1 MTGRPAEIA
10 RAGDAPGSAARRRK
24 PATPDLGRADR
35 STLQDRIYHKLT
47 NAIMSGLFV
56 PGQRITIRGLA
67 ATLGTSPI
75 PVREAI
81 RRLTSE
87 RALEV
92 LRNGSI
98 AVPKMTREKFE
109 DLRRSRVLI
118 EGFATELA
126 AANLTRSDIAKLVD
140 ECRRIEAAKIAGR
153 RRDMLLHSKRYR
165 FIIYEATRSETLV
178 PIIESL
184 WLQVGPLFNLVVS
197 DPAVAALSQNQR
209 RAIDAFKRGDGKG
222 ARAWIERDIMEAG
235 DRIIAALDH
244 EKEG

>member
-1 MTGRPAEIA
+1 MPV
-10 RAGDAPGSAARRRK
+10 AARRK
-24 PATPDLGRADR
+24 PIVQGLGRADR
-35 STLQDRIYHKLT
+35 STLQDRIYDKLT

-56 PGQRITIRGLA
+56 PGQPITIRGLA

-98 AVPKMTREKFE
+98 AVPKMTRAKFE
-109 DLRRSRVLI
+109 DLRRSRILI

-126 AANLTRSDIAKLVD
+126 ARNLTRSDIGKLED
-140 ECRRIEAAKIAGR
+140 ECRKIDTAKLAGR
-153 RRDMLLHSKRYR
+153 RRDTLLHTKRFR

-184 WLQVGPLFNLVVS
+184 WLQVGPLFNLVLA

-209 RAIDAFKRGDGKG
+209 RAVRAFKRGDPKA

-235 DRIIAALDH
+235 DRIITALDH
-244 EKEG
+244 IE

>member
-1 MTGRPAEIA
+1 MPA
-10 RAGDAPGSAARRRK
+10 AARRK
-24 PATPDLGRADR
+24 PVVQGLGRADR
-35 STLQDRIYHKLT
+35 STLQDRIYDKLT

-56 PGQRITIRGLA
+56 PGQPITIRGLA

-98 AVPKMTREKFE
+98 AVPKMTRAKFE
-109 DLRRSRVLI
+109 DLRRSRILI

-126 AANLTRSDIAKLVD
+126 ARNLTRSDIGKLED
-140 ECRRIEAAKIAGR
+140 ECRKIDAAKLAGR
-153 RRDMLLHSKRYR
+153 RRDTLLHTKRFR

-184 WLQVGPLFNLVVS
+184 WLQVGPLFNLVLA

-209 RAIDAFKRGDGKG
+209 RAVRAFKRGDPKA

-244 EKEG
+244 IA

>member
-1 MTGRPAEIA
+1 MPV
-10 RAGDAPGSAARRRK
+10 AARRK
-24 PATPDLGRADR
+24 PVVQGLGRADR
-35 STLQDRIYHKLT
+35 STLQDRIYDKLT

-56 PGQRITIRGLA
+56 PGQPITIRGLA

-98 AVPKMTREKFE
+98 AVPKMTRAKFE
-109 DLRRSRVLI
+109 DLRRSRILI

-126 AANLTRSDIAKLVD
+126 ARNLTRSDIGKLED
-140 ECRRIEAAKIAGR
+140 ECRKIDAAKLAGR
-153 RRDMLLHSKRYR
+153 RRDTLLHTKRFR

-184 WLQVGPLFNLVVS
+184 WLQVGPLFNLVLA

-209 RAIDAFKRGDGKG
+209 RAVRAFKRGDPKA

-244 EKEG
+244 IA

>member
-1 MTGRPAEIA
+1 VTGRSAQIA
-10 RAGDAPGSAARRRK
+10 RGGEAPTPGTGRRK
-24 PATPDLGRADR
+24 LATPDLGRADR

-56 PGQRITIRGLA
+56 PGERITIRGLA

-109 DLRRSRVLI
+109 DLRRSRILI

-126 AANLTRSDIAKLVD
+126 TGNLTGSDIARLED
-140 ECRRIEAAKIAGR
+140 ECRKIDAAKLAGR
-153 RRDMLLHSKRYR
+153 RRDTLLHSKRYR

-209 RAIDAFKRGDGKG
+209 RAVDAFKRGDGKG
-222 ARAWIERDIMEAG
+222 ARAWIECDIMEAG

>member
-1 MTGRPAEIA
+1 
-10 RAGDAPGSAARRRK
+10 D
-24 PATPDLGRADR
+24 
-35 STLQDRIYHKLT
+35 KLT

-109 DLRRSRVLI
+109 DLRRSRILI

-126 AANLTRSDIAKLVD
+126 APNLTQADIRKLED
-140 ECRRIEAAKIAGR
+140 ECRRIDAAKLAGKSR
-153 RRDMLLHSKRYR
+153 
-165 FIIYEATRSETLV
+165 ET
-178 PIIESL
+178 
-184 WLQVGPLFNLVVS
+184 
-197 DPAVAALSQNQR
+197 
-209 RAIDAFKRGDGKG
+209 
-222 ARAWIERDIMEAG
+222 
-235 DRIIAALDH
+235 
-244 EKEG
+244 

>member
-1 MTGRPAEIA
+1 MPV
-10 RAGDAPGSAARRRK
+10 AARRK
-24 PATPDLGRADR
+24 PVVQGLGRADR
-35 STLQDRIYHKLT
+35 STLQDRIYDKLT

-56 PGQRITIRGLA
+56 PGQPITIRGLA

-98 AVPKMTREKFE
+98 AVPKMTRAKFE
-109 DLRRSRVLI
+109 DLRRSRILI

-126 AANLTRSDIAKLVD
+126 ARNLTRSDIGKLED
-140 ECRRIEAAKIAGR
+140 ECRKIDTAKLAGR
-153 RRDMLLHSKRYR
+153 RRDTLLHTKRFR

-184 WLQVGPLFNLVVS
+184 WLQVGPLFNLVLA

-209 RAIDAFKRGDGKG
+209 RAVRAFKRGDPKA

-235 DRIIAALDH
+235 DRIITALDH
-244 EKEG
+244 IE

>member
-1 MTGRPAEIA
+1 MPA
-10 RAGDAPGSAARRRK
+10 AARRK
-24 PATPDLGRADR
+24 PVVQGLGRADR
-35 STLQDRIYHKLT
+35 STLQDRIYDKLT

-56 PGQRITIRGLA
+56 PGQPITIRGLA

-98 AVPKMTREKFE
+98 AVPKMTRAKFE
-109 DLRRSRVLI
+109 DLRRSRILI

-126 AANLTRSDIAKLVD
+126 ARNLTRSDIGKLED
-140 ECRRIEAAKIAGR
+140 ECRKIDAAKLAGR
-153 RRDMLLHSKRYR
+153 RRDTLLHTKRFR
-165 FIIYEATRSETLV
+165 FIIYEATRSGTLV

-184 WLQVGPLFNLVVS
+184 WLQVGPLFNLVLA

-209 RAIDAFKRGDGKG
+209 RAVRAFKRGDPKA

-244 EKEG
+244 IA

>member
-1 MTGRPAEIA
+1 
-10 RAGDAPGSAARRRK
+10 
-24 PATPDLGRADR
+24 
-35 STLQDRIYHKLT
+35 
-47 NAIMSGLFV
+47 
-56 PGQRITIRGLA
+56 
-67 ATLGTSPI
+67 
-75 PVREAI
+75 VREAI

-98 AVPKMTREKFE
+98 AVPKMTRAKFE
-109 DLRRSRVLI
+109 DLRRSRILI

-126 AANLTRSDIAKLVD
+126 ARNLTRSDIGKLED
-140 ECRRIEAAKIAGR
+140 ECRKIDTAKLAGR
-153 RRDMLLHSKRYR
+153 RRDTLLHTKRFR

-184 WLQVGPLFNLVVS
+184 WLQVGPLFNLVLA

-209 RAIDAFKRGDGKG
+209 RAVRAFKRGDPKA

-235 DRIIAALDH
+235 DRIITALDH
-244 EKEG
+244 IE

>member
-1 MTGRPAEIA
+1 MTGRPAQIA
-10 RAGDAPGSAARRRK
+10 RAGDAPATARRK
-24 PATPDLGRADR
+24 PPTPDLGRADR

-98 AVPKMTREKFE
+98 AVPKMTKEKFA

-126 AANLTRSDIAKLVD
+126 AGNLTPSDIAKLED
-140 ECRRIEAAKIAGR
+140 ECRKIDTAKLAGR
-153 RRDMLLHSKRYR
+153 RHDTLLHSKRYR

-184 WLQVGPLFNLVVS
+184 WLQVGPLFNLVVA
-197 DPAVAALSQNQR
+197 DPVVAALSQNQR
-209 RAIDAFKRGDGKG
+209 RAVDAFKHGDGKA

-235 DRIIAALDH
+235 DRIIAALDVGT
-244 EKEG
+244 EE

>member
-1 MTGRPAEIA
+1 MPA
-10 RAGDAPGSAARRRK
+10 AARRK
-24 PATPDLGRADR
+24 PVVQGLGRADR
-35 STLQDRIYHKLT
+35 STLQDRIYDKLT

-56 PGQRITIRGLA
+56 PGQPITIRGLA

-81 RRLTSE
+81 RLLTSE

-98 AVPKMTREKFE
+98 AVPKMTRAKFE
-109 DLRRSRVLI
+109 DLRRSRILI

-126 AANLTRSDIAKLVD
+126 ARNLTRSDIGKLED
-140 ECRRIEAAKIAGR
+140 ECRKIDAAKLAGR
-153 RRDMLLHSKRYR
+153 RRDTLLHTKRFR

-184 WLQVGPLFNLVVS
+184 WLQVGPLFNLVLA

-209 RAIDAFKRGDGKG
+209 RAVRAFKRGDPKA

-244 EKEG
+244 IA

>member
-1 MTGRPAEIA
+1 MQLPRTG
-10 RAGDAPGSAARRRK
+10 AAAASVRRK
-24 PATPDLGRADR
+24 SAGPTLGRADR

-67 ATLGTSPI
+67 DTLGTSPI

-98 AVPKMTREKFE
+98 AVPKMTREKFT
-109 DLRRSRVLI
+109 DLRRSRILI

-126 AANLTRSDIAKLVD
+126 AGTLTSSDIARLED
-140 ECRRIEAAKIAGR
+140 ECRKIDTAKLAGR
-153 RRDMLLHSKRYR
+153 PRDILLHTKRFR

-209 RAIDAFKRGDGKG
+209 RAVEAFKRGDGSA
-222 ARAWIERDIMEAG
+222 ARSWIERDIMEAG
-235 DRIIAALDH
+235 DRIIDALDH
-244 EKEG
+244 DEEG

>member
-1 MTGRPAEIA
+1 MTGRPVQIPRMAEAPATA
-10 RAGDAPGSAARRRK
+10 RRKSAA
-24 PATPDLGRADR
+24 PDLGRASR
-35 STLQDRIYHKLT
+35 STLQGRIYHKLT

-67 ATLGTSPI
+67 ENLGTSPI

-98 AVPKMTREKFE
+98 TVPKMTRKKFE
-109 DLRRSRVLI
+109 DLRRSRILI
-118 EGFATELA
+118 EGFATEIA
-126 AANLTRSDIAKLVD
+126 AGNLTASDIAKLED
-140 ECRRIEAAKIAGR
+140 ECRKIDAAKLAGR
-153 RRDMLLHSKRYR
+153 RRDTLLYSKRFR
-165 FIIYEATRSETLV
+165 FIIYEATRSATLL

-184 WLQVGPLFNLVVS
+184 WLQVGPLFNLVVD
-197 DPAVAALSQNQR
+197 DPAVAALNQNQR
-209 RAIDAFKRGDGKG
+209 RAVEAFKHGDGKA

-235 DRIIAALDH
+235 DRIIAALNH
-244 EKEG
+244 GKEE

>member
-1 MTGRPAEIA
+1 MTDRPADISG
-10 RAGDAPGSAARRRK
+10 AGAAPIRGTGRRK
-24 PATPDLGRADR
+24 PATPGLGRADR

-67 ATLGTSPI
+67 DTLGTSPI

-126 AANLTRSDIAKLVD
+126 AGNLTPADIEKLED
-140 ECRRIEAAKIAGR
+140 ECRKIDAAKLAGR
-153 RRDMLLHSKRYR
+153 RRDTLLHSKRFR
-165 FIIYEATRSETLV
+165 FIIYDATGSETLV

-184 WLQVGPLFNLVVS
+184 WLQVGPLFNLVLN
-197 DPAVAALSQNQR
+197 DPAVAAPGQNQR
-209 RAIDAFKRGDGKG
+209 RAVDAFKHGDGKA
-222 ARAWIERDIMEAG
+222 ARAWIERDIMEAA
-235 DRIIAALDH
+235 DRIFAAL
-244 EKEG
+244 ETE

>member
-1 MTGRPAEIA
+1 MPA
-10 RAGDAPGSAARRRK
+10 AARRK
-24 PATPDLGRADR
+24 PVVQGLGRADR
-35 STLQDRIYHKLT
+35 STLQDRIYDKLT

-56 PGQRITIRGLA
+56 PGQPITIRGLA

-98 AVPKMTREKFE
+98 AVPKMTRAKFE
-109 DLRRSRVLI
+109 DLRRSRILI

-126 AANLTRSDIAKLVD
+126 ARNLTRSDIGKLED
-140 ECRRIEAAKIAGR
+140 ECRKIDAAKLAGR
-153 RRDMLLHSKRYR
+153 RRDTLLHTKRFR

-184 WLQVGPLFNLVVS
+184 WLQVGPLFNLVLA

-209 RAIDAFKRGDGKG
+209 RAVRAFKRGDPKA

-235 DRIIAALDH
+235 DRIIAALGH
-244 EKEG
+244 IA

>member
-1 MTGRPAEIA
+1 MPA
-10 RAGDAPGSAARRRK
+10 AARRK
-24 PATPDLGRADR
+24 PVVQGLGRADR
-35 STLQDRIYHKLT
+35 STLQDRIYDKLT

-56 PGQRITIRGLA
+56 PGQPITIRGLA

-98 AVPKMTREKFE
+98 AVPKMTRAKFE
-109 DLRRSRVLI
+109 DLRRSRILI

-126 AANLTRSDIAKLVD
+126 ARNLTRSDIGKLED
-140 ECRRIEAAKIAGR
+140 ECRKIDAAKLAGR
-153 RRDMLLHSKRYR
+153 RRDTLLHTKRFR
-165 FIIYEATRSETLV
+165 FIIYEATRRETLV

-184 WLQVGPLFNLVVS
+184 WLQVGPLFNLVLA

-209 RAIDAFKRGDGKG
+209 RAVRAFKRGDPKA

-235 DRIIAALDH
+235 DRIIAALGH
-244 EKEG
+244 IA